1 MSIAPSGVKIEKR
14 QKRNKAVLLLLVV
27 AEIILSIFVYIALA
41 ANIIWPEKTSA
52 VSGIA
57 RVLSYE
63 GRLTDS
69 SGNPLGGSGTPYCFR
84 FSIYDDATVG
94 PPDNK
99 LWPSGTP
106 TGQSITVTDGVF
118 DALIGTADT
127 LDFDFYSNDSVYLNV
142 EVATKV
148 GASCTDGDETW
159 ETMSDRQRIAAT
171 GYAIAAANVYSDL
184 LKTNISAGTV
194 QIGSGVG
201 ASTPKYLALDVKN
214 TSDTIGAACSPSGA
228 MWYNSNNSQA
238 LICASGTIRP
248 LENIANMSGF
258 KESGASATIN
268 AGTLVFLNDG
278 GISISQSTN
287 TLATNQTNQ
296 TVGTLRFKN
305 LNAFGVSNIGNTAGN
320 TGSQTGTI
328 VLSGQGNITLSQI
341 TGAGGVHTIGISAAG
356 GGGGGGGVTFN
367 AFQWPPHDM
376 VNLGAISGS
385 TLSIVPIHMPAYLSA
400 SSVALLVS
408 GSGATSV
415 AVSLT
420 ASVGIYTRG
429 TGASTS
435 LLSLASSASTSFDFS
450 TNNSS
455 NTLSYL
461 GLRRIVI
468 PGDFNFTPGDY
479 WYAVFLRN
487 SNATFSV
494 FGGANSAAFSGN
506 MGNTT
511 ASSLVPMPGFG
522 IYSASFTSAMP
533 NSVAFSAISGVGAA
547 GRIRAPWILFTNF

>member
-1 MSIAPSGVKIEKR
+1 MSIAPNGVKIEKR
-14 QKRNKAVLLLLVV
+14 QKRSKAVLLLLVV
-27 AEIILSIFVYIALA
+27 AEVILSIFVYIALA

-194 QIGSGVG
+194 QIGSGTG

-258 KESGASATIN
+258 KESGAATTIN

-296 TVGTLRFKN
+296 TVGTLRFRN

-341 TGAGGVHTIGISAAG
+341 TGTNGVHTIGISAAG

-367 AFQWPPHDM
+367 AFQWPPHDI

-400 SSVALLVS
+400 SSAALLVS
-408 GSGATSV
+408 GASASTSV
-415 AVSLT
+415 SVSLT
-420 ASVGIYTRG
+420 ASVGVYTRG

-435 LLSLASSASTSFDFS
+435 LLSLASSASTSFDLSNS
-450 TNNSS
+450 TALYN
-455 NTLSYL
+455 

-494 FGGANSAAFSGN
+494 LGGATSIAFSGN
-506 MGNTT
+506 MGS
-511 ASSLVPMPGFG
+511 ASSSSLTPVPGFG

-533 NSVAFSAISGVGAA
+533 NSVAFSAIAGAGA
-547 GRIRAPWILFTNF
+547 TTRIRAPWILFTNF